1 VSVLLVVASFGVGGA
16 ERVIVQLA
24 NGLARHVPTTL
35 VVVDGEGP
43 LRGLVGPDVA
53 LVDLGLKRVRQA
65 ARPIRRLV
73 RERRPDVVL
82 SSQTHVNLLMA
93 GLAPLH
99 PHGVR
104 TVVREAELRHGRV
117 RTDRLIRLAH
127 RTLYRS
133 LDLVLASSPWM
144 AADLAARH
152 RGRIAVLPNP
162 VDVAALRASA
172 ASSPAPAPATTDPA
186 GGRTFVHVGR
196 LIARKRA
203 TDVVAAFAAGADE
216 ADRLIVIGDGPQR
229 IALEAQ
235 VAALG
240 VEDRVRLVGLD
251 PEPAR
256 TVARADVL
264 VSGSFTEGM
273 PNVVLEALA
282 VGTPVLATDDLVTV
296 ASVAATFP
304 SGALRQVPRA
314 DLARAIAATPAAPGV
329 PGDDGLRAS
338 LLPEEHRP
346 DRVAAQLLDL
356 LDDLS
361 AGPLDRPGRT
371 D

>member
-1 VSVLLVVASFGVGGA
+1 MSVLLVIASFGVGGA

-35 VVVDGEGP
+35 VVVDGQGP

-53 LVDLGLKRVRQA
+53 LIDLGLTRVRQA
-65 ARPIRRLV
+65 AGPIRRLV

-93 GLAPLH
+93 GLAPFH
-99 PHGVR
+99 PRGVR
-104 TVVREAELRHGRV
+104 TVVREAELRLGPS

-144 AADLAARH
+144 ATDLATRH

-162 VDVAALRASA
+162 VDIAALRASVT
-172 ASSPAPAPATTDPA
+172 SVPAPAPATHRTP
-186 GGRTFVHVGR
+186 GRTFVHVGR
-196 LIARKRA
+196 LIPAKGA
-203 TDVVAAFAAGADE
+203 ADVVAAFAAGADM

-229 IALEAQ
+229 AALAAQ

-240 VEDRVRLVGLD
+240 VVDRVRLAGTD
-251 PEPAR
+251 HEPAR

-264 VSGSFTEGM
+264 VSGSSTEGM

-282 VGTPVLATDDLVTV
+282 VGTPVLATNDLVTL

-304 SGALRQVPRA
+304 PGALRQVPRA
-314 DLARAIAATPAAPGV
+314 ELARAIAATPAASGV
-329 PGDDGLRAS
+329 RGDDGLRAS

-346 DRVAAQLLDL
+346 DRVVALLLDL
-356 LDDLS
+356 LDDLC